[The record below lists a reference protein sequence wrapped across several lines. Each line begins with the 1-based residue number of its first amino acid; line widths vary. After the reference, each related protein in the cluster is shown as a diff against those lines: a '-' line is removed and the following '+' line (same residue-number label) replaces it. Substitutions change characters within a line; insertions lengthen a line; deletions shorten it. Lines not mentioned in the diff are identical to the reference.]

1 MIKKGRISTWNDDK
15 GFGFITPSNGDK
27 QIFVHIKAFKN
38 QARRPEVNRLV
49 TYTEAN
55 DKQGRICAAEVTM
68 SAAAIIENIEQK
80 NSDLSIVLG
89 VLFLIFVAIC
99 GVFGRIQSWVL
110 ALYIGMSLIT
120 YIVYA
125 FDKSAAQK
133 GARRT
138 SEDTLHLLSILC
150 GWPGAIL
157 AQQRLRHKSKKESFR
172 TGFWFTVILNIIFFF
187 LLSTPSSLSAIKT
200 IILKINNG

>member
-1 MIKKGRISTWNDDK
+1 MIKKGKITTWNDDK

-38 QARRPEVNRLV
+38 HARRPEVNRMV
-49 TYTEAN
+49 TYTEAI
-55 DKQGRICAAEVTM
+55 DKQGRICAAEVAM
-68 SAAAIIENIEQK
+68 SAAAIIENVEQK

-89 VLFLIFVAIC
+89 VFFIIFVAISC
-99 GVFGRIQSWVL
+99 VFDRVQPWVL
-110 ALYIGMSLIT
+110 AIYIGMSLIT

-125 FDKSAAQK
+125 LDKRAAQNNSW
-133 GARRT
+133 RT
-138 SEDTLHLLSILC
+138 SEGTLHLLSLLC

-157 AQQRLRHKSKKESFR
+157 AQQKLRHKSKKESFR

-187 LLSTPSSLSAIKT
+187 LLTTQSSLNSIKT
-200 IILKINNG
+200 IILNMNNG